1 MAFNQF
7 VTIIQ
12 RLCFWASDDI
22 VWQLIAIMC
31 ISMPHYFFTISITP
45 LHLLILIIKSSAKC
59 NESCKDNIPSHKVME
74 GNEYMFD
81 DYFHFLYLHSYTI
94 YTLSKRSLIALFI
107 HIIKICYWLTLLTFR
122 EPFFIAHNCPSGN
135 LFQILK
141 ILLGYFTL
149 QSTKMYW
156 KIVPTY

>member
-45 LHLLILIIKSSAKC
+45 LHLLILIIKSSAKW
-59 NESCKDNIPSHKVME
+59 NERCKDSIPSHRVME
-74 GNEYMFD
+74 GNAYMSD
-81 DYFHFLYLHSYTI
+81 DYFHFVYLHSYTI
-94 YTLSKRSLIALFI
+94 YTLSKRYLVALLF
-107 HIIKICYWLTLLTFR
+107 HIIKICYWLTFLTFEDIIFYCTKVSFR
-122 EPFFIAHNCPSGN
+122 HFISN
-135 LFQILK
+135 L
-141 ILLGYFTL
+141 
-149 QSTKMYW
+149 
-156 KIVPTY
+156 